1 MEIHSTAIVHATV
14 RLPGQGRIGPYCVI
28 EEEVELGDGCELD
41 SHVVLHRGVRLG
53 REVRVHAGVV
63 LAHTPMV
70 RGGRTA
76 RSYLEIG
83 DRTVLFPHATIERAH
98 GEGETTR
105 IGADCFLMT
114 HVHVGHNALVG
125 NSVTIGGG
133 VAMAGYSVIE
143 DHAFIGGGA
152 VQHQHS
158 RVGRLA
164 MVGGNVR
171 INRDVP
177 PFILAAE
184 FDAAARGLSLVGLR
198 RQGIPTER
206 IAALKQAYRLLYRS
220 QLPLA
225 EALER
230 IEKEVATEEARY
242 FANFI
247 RQSKRGICR
256 E

>member
-1 MEIHSTAIVHATV
+1 MEIHPTAIVSAAA
-14 RLPGQGRIGPYCVI
+14 RLPATGRIGPYCVI
-28 EEEVELGDGCELD
+28 EEDVELGEGCELD
-41 SHVVLHRGVRLG
+41 SHVVLHTGVRLG

-63 LAHTPMV
+63 LGHTPMV
-70 RGGRTA
+70 RGSRTA

-83 DRTVLFPHATIERAH
+83 DRTILFPHATIERGH
-98 GEGETTR
+98 GEGEATR

-114 HVHVGHNALVG
+114 HVHIGHNSQVG

-133 VAMAGYSVIE
+133 VAMAGYSLIE

-171 INRDVP
+171 INRDIP

-184 FDAAARGLSLVGLR
+184 FDAAARGLNLVGLR
-198 RQGIPTER
+198 RQNIPSER

>member
-1 MEIHSTAIVHATV
+1 
-14 RLPGQGRIGPYCVI
+14 
-28 EEEVELGDGCELD
+28 
-41 SHVVLHRGVRLG
+41 
-53 REVRVHAGVV
+53 
-63 LAHTPMV
+63 
-70 RGGRTA
+70 
-76 RSYLEIG
+76 
-83 DRTVLFPHATIERAH
+83 
-98 GEGETTR
+98 
-105 IGADCFLMT
+105 
-114 HVHVGHNALVG
+114 
-125 NSVTIGGG
+125 
-133 VAMAGYSVIE
+133 MAGYSVIE

-184 FDAAARGLSLVGLR
+184 FDAAARGLNLVGLR
-198 RQGIPTER
+198 RQSVPAER

-225 EALER
+225 QALER

-242 FANFI
+242 LVSFI